1 MNIVDFIPPQN
12 RQTVDSHQAADV
24 PRPPELPAAGK
35 VDPPLVQLLERASKG
50 VDRQLENLLKV
61 QPPAQE
67 LATQLLAGATA
78 QADITAFSEQLQG
91 QRIRGQMWAQQVD
104 RTGTLMAHVQQTLP
118 TAEQNRLLTA
128 QQHVWADLDEKV
140 ALPGEMADALD
151 QRDAAPGEFFGKLR
165 ELIELIKNGY
175 LAVYQHIIDGF
186 TRFFGD
192 FNQAITAKLKD
203 WIEGVK
209 DGKEV
214 KLDVGQLAAA
224 LRTLVRKYSPP
235 NPAAVLFPAPGM
247 SNGASKAEAQKWLA
261 ALGLPAESLRKNTN
275 GTYSVVMDLSPLNT
289 MISQLPTGASVTWD
303 SARFQ
308 SWQTGFNAQEERLK
322 NMLQTFTQKYSNAN
336 AYHDNFN
343 KILSS
348 HLNQYAEMLRAML
361 SI

>member
-1 MNIVDFIPPQN
+1 MNIVDFIAPQN
-12 RQTVDSHQAADV
+12 RQTVDSHQVADI
-24 PRPPELPAAGK
+24 PQPSELPAAAK
-35 VDPPLVQLLERASKG
+35 VDPPLGQLLEQASKG
-50 VDRQLENLLKV
+50 VNRQLGNLLRV
-61 QPPAQE
+61 QPPAE
-67 LATQLLAGATA
+67 KLTSLLLTGATA
-78 QADITAFSEQLQG
+78 QADITAFSEQLEG
-91 QRIRGQMWAQQVD
+91 QRIRGQIWAQQVD
-104 RTGTLMAHVQQTLP
+104 RTGTLMAHVQQTLSE
-118 TAEQNRLLTA
+118 AEQDRLIAA
-128 QQHVWADLDEKV
+128 QQHVWAELDDKA
-140 ALPGEMADALD
+140 ALPGNIADALD
-151 QRDAAPGEFFGKLR
+151 RRDAPPGEFFGKLR
-165 ELIELIKNGY
+165 ELIELIKNSY

-247 SNGASKAEAQKWLA
+247 SNGASRAEAQKWLA

-322 NMLQTFTQKYSNAN
+322 NMLQSFTQKYSNAN

-348 HLNQYAEMLRAML
+348 HLSQYAEMLRAML
-361 SI
+361 NI